1 MDSFVLLAY
10 ASLAASRTLLQQ
22 LLACLNYTLD
32 SEDSIM
38 TIEKSDFYEL
48 RQQQKQVKTMKMS
61 EAWPDIYDEGYMHQL
76 QH

>member
-32 SEDSIM
+32 SEDSVR

-48 RQQQKQVKTMKMS
+48 QQQQKQVKTMKMS